1 MSTMKPGC
9 VVYNPSENNWC
20 VLVESRRKDGEI
32 RRFMSFHKYR
42 EVAEF
47 IKKAHEDANADEP
60 DVTVSIFEYE
70 YVPNDDALAVRMM
83 RESIERLVEEL
94 DEIEKKEAMTNDCNN

>member
-9 VVYNPSENNWC
+9 VVYNPSENSWC
-20 VLVESRRKDGEI
+20 VLVESRKKNGEI

-83 RESIERLVEEL
+83 RETIERLVEEL
-94 DEIEKKEAMTNDCNN
+94 DEAEKEATTNDCND

>member
-1 MSTMKPGC
+1 MSMKPGC
-9 VVYNPSENNWC
+9 VVYNPEENHWC
-20 VLVESRRKDGEI
+20 VLVESRRKDGEV

-47 IKKAHEDANADEP
+47 IKEAHEDASADEP

-70 YVPNDDALAVRMM
+70 YVPNDDALAIRMM
-83 RESIERLVEEL
+83 RETIERLVEEL
-94 DEIEKKEAMTNDCNN
+94 DEVEKEAMTNDCND

>member
-1 MSTMKPGC
+1 MSMKPGC
-9 VVYNPSENNWC
+9 VIYTPEGKSWC
-20 VLVESRRKDGEI
+20 VLVESRMKDGEI

-70 YVPNDDALAVRMM
+70 FIANDDQLAVRMM
-83 RESIERLVEEL
+83 RESIDRLVEEL
-94 DEIEKKEAMTNDCNN
+94 DEAEKEAMTNDCND